1 MYKNKIYNN
10 HASIAFNRDVIPLLL
25 DVLKY

>member
-10 HASIAFNRDVIPLLL
+10 YASIAFNRDIIPLLL
-25 DVLKY
+25 DDLKY